1 MSEPVSEEPTTTAP
15 PSDPADPPKETVEP
29 ESPVE
34 PQQPV
39 EQDVAQEHENGTT
52 EPESVDEPQT
62 IPLTNGSHASLPSSP
77 ARSRAISAAT
87 SVNQAATV
95 SFIKSSFEKLLQI
108 KEITKKHKNLVEL
121 LNKSIETLNTGEL
134 PTEHDLFE
142 VLRTACDIPNPE
154 SKIVALDCLSK
165 IFTFN
170 VFSEP
175 ILISYKRTKAEIHTD
190 VDIETNN
197 DTNDGRVHTVPLIE
211 AVVQVISSC
220 FEGEGTDERVELQV
234 IRVLTGAIL
243 NDSMPIHGKV
253 LLQAVRQIYNI
264 FLLSLSPVNQGIAQA
279 TLTQVVN
286 VVFEKVSSAR
296 KKNNAELEP
305 PEQAEDLAAPATPS
319 TPIVPPPK
327 MTLQEMEQ
335 NMQTDDVQIGIDEFS
350 NEEELIVKDAFLI
363 LRSMCNLSVKVM
375 ENDSI
380 DMRSHAIRSKLL
392 SLHIVHWILKNHIDA
407 FLDRDCNI
415 VNRATNERTR
425 LVDAIR
431 KYLCLVLARN
441 AASQLA
447 PVYEVCLEIFWI
459 MVDKMRAQFKSE
471 IPVFLDEIYFPVS
484 EMKSST
490 AHQKRYLLSIIFRI
504 CKTPKALIELYLNY
518 DCDTSMP
525 NLCELIMD
533 YLARFA
539 LTRVE
544 ATPTQKVSYRESL
557 TRNLATYNLSD
568 VPQLN
573 VAKLGGHPPNPD
585 ASLTFPVEYALKMT
599 SIDCILAFLR
609 SLNSWSG
616 TPLITTT
623 NGDVGGALSTYA
635 HRDRALTSSSVLSQA
650 SAEAS
655 AASVSASETATSAND
670 ETSASQFENIKQR
683 KNAFLDSVR
692 LFNYNPKKGLKI
704 LLENGFI
711 PSDSPLDIAKFLL
724 ETETLDKAAIGEFL
738 GEGDEKNVAI
748 MHEFVDLMEFKNKK
762 FLDALRYFLQHFRL
776 PGESQKIDR
785 FMLKFA
791 EKYVNDNPSSFANAD
806 TVYVLSYS
814 VIMLNTDQHSPQVK
828 KRMTLED
835 FVNNNRGID
844 DGKDIDHAV
853 LQQIYTDI
861 QNNEIILK
869 SEQHAALIANDIQP
883 IQQSFFGGRDLAKE
897 QYAKASKEM
906 SSKTEEAV
914 KSIRNTSKKTSRVVF
929 YPANV
934 LNNSEHVRSMFDNLW
949 MSILAGLTPP
959 FKEYD
964 DDDTSKLLLEGI
976 KLSIHISCMF
986 DLDYARTSF
995 IRALVQFC
1003 NLNNPEEL
1011 KDKNIDAVYSLLDV
1025 AVEENSNLGSSWKSI
1040 LTSIS
1045 QIERLK
1051 LLSQGVDSDTIPDL
1065 INARLASRNSI
1076 ESSRSHN
1083 SNQGSFFPFG
1093 KKQTI
1098 AEQTSQHYFSQKLNA
1113 SMILRISSTDLDV
1126 AIDKVFSKSSTIE
1139 GNGIFDFIAALSEVA
1154 HEEIESSG
1162 QSQNP
1167 RIFSLQK
1174 MVDVCYYNMG
1184 RIRVQWS
1191 ALWAVMNEKFNEF
1204 GCHQNTSI
1212 AFFALDSLRQLSE
1225 RFFAIEELSH
1235 FRFQKEFLKPF
1246 NYIILNSPHLQVR
1259 EMVLDCVQYMI
1270 QKKADLIKSGW
1281 QTLLE
1286 ILTNAAKDNNE
1297 KFVAKGLS
1305 YASMI
1310 MRSHFEQIIKL
1321 DAFSS
1326 LVVCLT
1332 EYAKNEQFQKSSL
1345 QSLQSMR
1352 KLVQTIPTTLQ
1363 QHGDELTPDDLWFP
1377 LLFGFHDIVMNGED
1391 LEVRSKALAFT
1402 FDALVENGG
1411 QFEGAF
1417 WDKVCEELLFPIF
1430 GILGDRW
1437 ELNSTQDDLSVWL
1450 STTLIQALRNMIAL
1464 FGYYFDTL
1472 SGKLDG
1478 YLKLLVSCIC
1488 QQNETISKIG
1498 ISCLKELIL
1507 DNLSKFSET
1516 QWNQI
1521 NDSFAELFE
1530 LTTAKELFK
1539 ADPLKAKGE
1548 PKSDDSEDI
1557 EEEENT
1563 SVIQDGESDLEL
1575 PLPLNHTKEKSA
1587 IVIKCV
1593 LQLHVIQILSELFD
1607 NDNFYQ
1613 TIPVSNLLKLSDLL
1627 EHSYRFARDFNEDYN
1642 LRVRLWN
1649 AGVINMLPNLLK
1661 QETSSSGVYIS
1672 ILFRLYCDTERVNK
1686 EAREKIIGILIPIG
1700 VTILERYVS
1709 LNETDQSRN
1718 IQSWRPVVVEILQ
1731 AYSELD
1737 GEDFIKCCPVAYDLV
1752 LQLFDKNMMADL
1764 RSAVKEFLTKVGDTY
1779 ILEKQETNSV

>member
-1 MSEPVSEEPTTTAP
+1 MSEAAKDDTSTPAPTDQENSSAEEVN
-15 PSDPADPPKETVEP
+15 DIPAQDD
-29 ESPVE
+29 SPNE
-34 PQQPV
+34 AEAKP
-39 EQDVAQEHENGTT
+39 DNTNGTASRPSIKVT
-52 EPESVDEPQT
+52 AHDSE
-62 IPLTNGSHASLPSSP
+62 TNGTSASSPASP
-77 ARSRAISAAT
+77 ARSRALSSASFA
-87 SVNQAATV
+87 NQSATV
-95 SFIKSSFEKLLQI
+95 SFIKSSFEKLAQI
-108 KEITKKHKNLVEL
+108 KEITKKHKSLVDF
-121 LNKSIETLNTGEL
+121 LNKQIAILNTGEL
-134 PTEHDLFE
+134 PSEQDIFE
-142 VLRTACDIPNPE
+142 VLKNACEVPSAE
-154 SKIVALDCLSK
+154 AKIVALDCLSK
-165 IFTFN
+165 VFTFS
-170 VFSEP
+170 VFHEP
-175 ILISYKRTKAEIHTD
+175 LTISYKKTKPDIHTD
-190 VDIETNN
+190 ADMETN
-197 DTNDGRVHTVPLIE
+197 TETEVGRVRAIPLIE

-243 NDSMPIHGKV
+243 NDTLPLHGRV
-253 LLQAVRQIYNI
+253 LLQAVRQVYNI

-286 VVFEKVSSAR
+286 VVFEKVSSTR
-296 KKNNAELEP
+296 KKGRSDIDISDQP
-305 PEQAEDLAAPATPS
+305 DDIAATS
-319 TPIVPPPK
+319 TPADSSTPTAAQTK
-327 MTLQEMEQ
+327 MTLREMEQ
-335 NMQTDDVQIGIDEFS
+335 NVQNDDVQISSDEFAGT
-350 NEEELIVKDAFLI
+350 EEELVVKDAFLI

-375 ENDSI
+375 ENESI

-392 SLHIVHWILKNHIDA
+392 SLHIIHWILKNHIES
-407 FLDRDCNI
+407 FLDKDCTI
-415 VNRATNERTR
+415 INRATNEKTR

-459 MVDKMRAQFKSE
+459 MVDKMRDQFKSE

-484 EMKSST
+484 EMKTST
-490 AHQKRYLLSIIFRI
+490 AHQKRYLLSIIHRI
-504 CKTPKALIELYLNY
+504 CKAPKILIELYLNY

-525 NLCELIMD
+525 NLCEAIMD

-539 LTRVE
+539 LMRVD

-573 VAKLGGHPPNPD
+573 VSKMSGHPPNPD
-585 ASLTFPVEYALKMT
+585 ASLNFPIEYALKMT
-599 SIDCILAFLR
+599 SIDCILAFLK

-616 TPLITTT
+616 KPLITTT
-623 NGDVGGALSTYA
+623 AAEGDHAPYSHRGRA
-635 HRDRALTSSSVLSQA
+635 HTSSSVLSQA
-650 SAEAS
+650 SVQDS
-655 AASVSASETATSAND
+655 TNGSVSDTITSANE
-670 ETSASQFENIKQR
+670 ETSVSQFDSVKQR
-683 KNAFLDSVR
+683 KNVFLDGIR
-692 LFNYNPKKGLKI
+692 LFNYNPKRGLRS
-704 LLENGFI
+704 LLDNGFI
-711 PSDSPLDIAKFLL
+711 PSDSPRDIAKFLL
-724 ETETLDKAAIGEFL
+724 ETDMLDKAALGEFL
-738 GEGDEKNVAI
+738 GDGDEKNVTI
-748 MHEFVDLMEFKNKK
+748 MHEFVDMMVFKDKK

-791 EKYVNDNPSSFANAD
+791 EKYVNDNPSTFANAD

-835 FVNNNRGID
+835 FINNNRGID
-844 DGKDIDHAV
+844 DGRDLDHSM
-853 LQQIYTDI
+853 LEQIYTDI
-861 QNNEIILK
+861 QNDEIMLK
-869 SEQHAALIANDIQP
+869 SEQHAALISSDLHSM
-883 IQQSFFGGRDLAKE
+883 QQSFFGGRDLAKE
-897 QYAKASKEM
+897 AYAKASKEM

-914 KSIRNTSKKTSRVVF
+914 KSIRNTYKKNSKVVF
-929 YPANV
+929 YTANV
-934 LNNSEHVRSMFDNLW
+934 GNNADHVRSMFDNLW

-964 DDDTSKLLLEGI
+964 DDETSRILLEGI
-976 KLSIHISCMF
+976 KVSIHISCMF

-1011 KDKNIDAVYSLLDV
+1011 KNKNIDAVYALLEV
-1025 AVEENSNLGSSWKSI
+1025 AVDENSKLGSSWKSI

-1051 LLSQGVDSDTIPDL
+1051 LLSQGVDSESIPDL
-1065 INARLASRNSI
+1065 LNARLASRHST
-1076 ESSRSHN
+1076 ESYRSHN
-1083 SNQGSFFPFG
+1083 SNQMSFFSFG
-1093 KKQTI
+1093 KKQTMS
-1098 AEQTSQHYFSQKLNA
+1098 EQTSQHHFSQKL
-1113 SMILRISSTDLDV
+1113 SSDMVVRISSTDLDV
-1126 AIDKVFSKSSTIE
+1126 AIDKVFSKSSEIE

-1235 FRFQKEFLKPF
+1235 FKFQKEFLKPF
-1246 NYIILNSPHLQVR
+1246 NYIVLHSPHLQVR
-1259 EMVLDCVQYMI
+1259 EMVLDCVQYMVH
-1270 QKKADLIKSGW
+1270 KKADLIKSGW

-1305 YASMI
+1305 YTSMI
-1310 MRSHFEQIIKL
+1310 MKSHFDQILSL

-1345 QSLQSMR
+1345 QSLNSMK
-1352 KLVQTIPTTLQ
+1352 KLTKTIPKTLEE
-1363 QHGDELTPDDLWFP
+1363 HGDIYSAEDLWFP
-1377 LLFGFHDIVMNGED
+1377 LLFGFHDVVMNGED
-1391 LEVRSKALAFT
+1391 LEVRSKALSFT
-1402 FDALVENGG
+1402 FDALIENGG
-1411 QFEGAF
+1411 QFEGQF
-1417 WDKVCEELLFPIF
+1417 WDRICEELLFPIF
-1430 GILGDRW
+1430 GVLGDRW
-1437 ELNSTQDDLSVWL
+1437 ELTTQDDLSVWL

-1472 SGKLDG
+1472 SGKMEG

-1507 DNLSKFSET
+1507 DNMAKFNEKH
-1516 QWNQI
+1516 WELLN
-1521 NDSFAELFE
+1521 NSFAELFD

-1539 ADPLKAKGE
+1539 ADPLRQSNGE
-1548 PKSDDSEDI
+1548 RQETLDGDESELQGSPASD
-1557 EEEENT
+1557 
-1563 SVIQDGESDLEL
+1563 SDLEL
-1575 PLPLNHTKEKSA
+1575 PVPLNQSREKSA

-1607 NDNFYQ
+1607 IDEFYQ
-1613 TIPVSNLLKLSDLL
+1613 TIPVANLLKLSDLL
-1627 EHSYRFARDFNEDYN
+1627 EHSYKFAREFNEDYN

-1649 AGVINMLPNLLK
+1649 AGVIDKLPNLLK
-1661 QETSSSGVYIS
+1661 QETSSAGVYIS
-1672 ILFRLYCDTERVNK
+1672 ILFRLYCDSGRVNK
-1686 EAREKIIGILIPIG
+1686 EARQKIVGILIPMG
-1700 VTILERYVS
+1700 VTILERYVR
-1709 LNETDQSRN
+1709 LNEADQSRN

-1737 GEDFIKCCPVAYDLV
+1737 HEDFLRCCPVAYDLV
-1752 LQLFDKNMMADL
+1752 LQLFDKNLMADL
-1764 RSAVKEFLTKVGDTY
+1764 RGAVKDFLTRVGDAY
-1779 ILEKQETNSV
+1779 ILEKKE